1 MHALATN
8 MSFIINV
15 YQPLYTYIEFSY
27 ERTAKTTPTHQISD
41 PPTHVCRRYTI
52 LKNLT
57 LKSLERYC
65 EHVVIDMNKISL

>member
-52 LKNLT
+52 LKN
-57 LKSLERYC
+57 
-65 EHVVIDMNKISL
+65 